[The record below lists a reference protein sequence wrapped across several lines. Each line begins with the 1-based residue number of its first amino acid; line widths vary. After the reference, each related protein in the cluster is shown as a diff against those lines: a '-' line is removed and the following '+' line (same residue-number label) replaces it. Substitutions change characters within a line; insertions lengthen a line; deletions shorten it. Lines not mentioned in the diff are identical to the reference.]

1 MSIAILPAARLW
13 LACLLLA
20 GWCTAA
26 LAEDAP
32 ADDEKL
38 RKAKLYADVVM
49 RLKGADLSADAKTK
63 SLVDKALTANQ
74 GLPAFV
80 EIADAFAITDR
91 DPELLRLAVRY
102 RADATGSQAVRLV
115 LAHGGSAALSAA
127 LAGPDA
133 AALVTAL
140 GNASDQRALTLLLPL
155 VSDATRELA
164 VRQEAVRAAGR
175 YEEGAKAL
183 LELRK
188 DKKLA
193 ADCTAL
199 AASVLANA
207 PWESIRAEVGKS
219 MAVPETTDGP
229 LPSFAQLSA
238 KPGNAA
244 HGEQVFGGIC
254 VTCHQVNGKGIDFG
268 PNLSEIGTKL
278 GKDALY
284 EAVVYPDAGIEF
296 NYETTVLT
304 FKDGNS
310 AIGIVV
316 SDTDA
321 EVALKA
327 PGAIVTKF
335 PKSAIASQ
343 TKLKTSLMPTG
354 LQRAMAQQDLID
366 LIEYLSSLKKK

>member
-1 MSIAILPAARLW
+1 MPNATFPAARLA
-13 LACLLLA
+13 LAGLLLA
-20 GWCTAA
+20 GWCSAV

-32 ADDEKL
+32 ADDEQL

-49 RLKGADLSADAKTK
+49 RLKGADLSSDAKTK

-80 EIADAFAITDR
+80 EIADAFQVTDR
-91 DPELLRLAVRY
+91 DPDLLRLAVRF
-102 RADATGSQAVRLV
+102 RADATGAQAVRLV
-115 LAHGGSAALSAA
+115 LAHGGSAALAAA
-127 LAGPDA
+127 LEGPDA
-133 AALVTAL
+133 AAVVTAL
-140 GNASDQRALTLLLPL
+140 GNASDGRALNLLLPL
-155 VSDATRELA
+155 LSDGTRALA

-175 YEEGAKAL
+175 YEAGAKAL
-183 LELRK
+183 LDLSK
-188 DKKLA
+188 GKKLA

-207 PWESIRAEVGKS
+207 PWESIRAEVGKA

-229 LPSFAQLSA
+229 LPSFAALSA

-244 HGEQVFGGIC
+244 HGEQLFGGIC

-304 FKDGNS
+304 LKDGNS

-316 SDTDA
+316 SDTEA

-343 TKLKTSLMPTG
+343 AKLKTSLMPTG
-354 LQRAMAQQDLID
+354 LQRAMSQQDLID
-366 LIEYLSSLKKK
+366 LIEFLASLKKK

>member
-1 MSIAILPAARLW
+1 MPNAIIPAARLW
-13 LACLLLA
+13 LAGLLLA

-32 ADDEKL
+32 ADDEQL

-49 RLKGADLSADAKTK
+49 RLKGADLSSDAKTK

-80 EIADAFAITDR
+80 EIADAFQISDR
-91 DPELLRLAVRY
+91 DPDLLRLAVRY
-102 RADATGSQAVRLV
+102 RSDATGAQAVRMV
-115 LAHGGSAALSAA
+115 LAHGGSAALQAA
-127 LAGPDA
+127 LNGADA

-155 VSDATRELA
+155 LSDGTRELA

-175 YEEGAKAL
+175 YEAGAKAL
-183 LELRK
+183 LDLSK

-193 ADCTAL
+193 ADCSAL

-207 PWESIRAEVGKS
+207 PWESIRTEVGKS
-219 MAVPETTDGP
+219 MAVPETSDGP
-229 LPSFAQLSA
+229 LPSFAALSA
-238 KPGNAA
+238 KPGSAA
-244 HGEQVFGGIC
+244 HGEQLFGGIC
-254 VTCHQVNGKGIDFG
+254 VACHQVNGKGIDFG

-304 FKDGNS
+304 LKDGNS

-316 SDTDA
+316 SDTEA

-335 PKSAIASQ
+335 PKSAIASRA
-343 TKLKTSLMPTG
+343 KLKTSLMPTG
-354 LQRAMAQQDLID
+354 LQRAMTQQDLID
-366 LIEYLSSLKKK
+366 LIEYLASLKKK

>member
-1 MSIAILPAARLW
+1 M
-13 LACLLLA
+13 
-20 GWCTAA
+20 
-26 LAEDAP
+26 
-32 ADDEKL
+32 
-38 RKAKLYADVVM
+38 
-49 RLKGADLSADAKTK
+49 
-63 SLVDKALTANQ
+63 
-74 GLPAFV
+74 
-80 EIADAFAITDR
+80 
-91 DPELLRLAVRY
+91 RY

-254 VTCHQVNGKGIDFG
+254 VTCHQV
-268 PNLSEIGTKL
+268 
-278 GKDALY
+278 
-284 EAVVYPDAGIEF
+284 
-296 NYETTVLT
+296 
-304 FKDGNS
+304 KDGNS

-327 PGAIVTKF
+327 LGAIVTKF

>member
-1 MSIAILPAARLW
+1 MPNATIPAARLA
-13 LACLLLA
+13 LAALLLA
-20 GWCTAA
+20 GWCGAV

-32 ADDEKL
+32 ADDEQL
-38 RKAKLYADVVM
+38 RKARLYADVVM
-49 RLKGADLSADAKTK
+49 RLKGADLASDAKTR

-80 EIADAFAITDR
+80 EIADAFQISDR
-91 DPELLRLAVRY
+91 DPDLLRLAVRY
-102 RADATGSQAVRLV
+102 RSDATGSQAVRLV
-115 LAHGGSAALSAA
+115 LAHGGAAALAAA
-127 LAGPDA
+127 LAGADA

-155 VSDATRELA
+155 LSDGTRELA
-164 VRQEAVRAAGR
+164 VRQEAVRAAGK
-175 YEEGAKAL
+175 YEAGAKAL
-183 LELRK
+183 LDLSKGR
-188 DKKLA
+188 KLA
-193 ADCTAL
+193 ADCSAL

-207 PWESIRAEVGKS
+207 PWESIRSEVGKS
-219 MAVPETTDGP
+219 IAVPETSDGP
-229 LPSFAQLSA
+229 LPSFAALSA

-244 HGEQVFGGIC
+244 HGEQLFGGIC

-284 EAVVYPDAGIEF
+284 EAVVFPDAGIEF
-296 NYETTVLT
+296 NYETTVLAL
-304 FKDGNS
+304 KDGNA

-316 SDTDA
+316 SDTEA

-354 LQRAMAQQDLID
+354 LQRAMSQQDLID
-366 LIEYLSSLKKK
+366 LIEFLASLKKK

>member
-1 MSIAILPAARLW
+1 MPIAPITAARLA
-13 LACLLLA
+13 LAGLLLA
-20 GWCTAA
+20 GWCTMA

-32 ADDEKL
+32 ADDEHL

-49 RLKGADLSADAKTK
+49 RLKGADLSSDAKTK

-80 EIADAFAITDR
+80 EIADAFQITDR
-91 DPELLRLAVRY
+91 DPDLLRLAVRF
-102 RADATGSQAVRLV
+102 RADATGAQAVRLV
-115 LAHGGSAALSAA
+115 LAHDGAAAIDAALKGA
-127 LAGPDA
+127 DA
-133 AALVTAL
+133 AALVSAL
-140 GNASDQRALTLLLPL
+140 GNASDQRALALVLPL
-155 VSDATRELA
+155 VSDGTRDLA
-164 VRQEAVRAAGR
+164 VRQEAVRAVGR
-175 YEEGAKAL
+175 YEAGAKAL
-183 LELRK
+183 LELSK
-188 DKKLA
+188 SKKLA

-219 MAVPETTDGP
+219 MAIPETTDGP
-229 LPSFAQLSA
+229 LPSFAALSA

-244 HGEQVFGGIC
+244 HGEQLFGGIC
-254 VTCHQVNGKGIDFG
+254 VACHQVNGKGIDFG

-284 EAVVYPDAGIEF
+284 EAVVVPDAGIEF
-296 NYETTVLT
+296 NYETTQLT

-316 SDTDA
+316 SDTDQ

-327 PGAIVTKF
+327 VGAIVTKYK
-335 PKSAIASQ
+335 KSDIASRVKQ
-343 TKLKTSLMPTG
+343 KNSLMPTG
-354 LQRAMAQQDLID
+354 LQRAMSQQDLVD
-366 LIEYLSSLKKK
+366 LIEYLASLKKR